1 MYTLYVS
8 QSSLWRAYIYMYVYA
23 HTGIHSL
30 PDADM
35 ANKLLRKPLLI
46 PTDVDNVSN
55 RSEAPPTNKYLYY
68 WPNAIVRAQ

>member
-8 QSSLWRAYIYMYVYA
+8 QSSLWRAYIYTYVYA

-30 PDADM
+30 PDADV

-55 RSEAPPTNKYLYY
+55 RSEAPPTNKHLYFCGL
-68 WPNAIVRAQ
+68 A